1 MSIFNQMI
9 ARYEI
14 RTQEEQRN
22 AAHEVM
28 QQIALAGLYRGGF
41 FNKAAFYGG
50 TCLRMF
56 HKLQRF
62 SEDMDFSL
70 LRIDP
75 DFRLE
80 NYFDVI
86 INEFIACGQEVVIT
100 KKDKNNFSTIESAF
114 LKENTRAY
122 DLSLNAE
129 KHIKIKLEVD
139 INPPLGFQTESKL
152 LLMPF
157 SFMTS
162 CFVLPDLFAGK
173 MHALMFRKWKNRVK
187 GRDWYDFEW
196 FVRNNVPIDLNHFKI
211 RSLQSKDIVT
221 LDFSIDDFNELL
233 KNKINEVDFNQ
244 VKSDVLPFMKNKS
257 ETSIWSKEYFL
268 QLAKMIRIVME

>member
-114 LKENTRAY
+114 LKENTLAY

-268 QLAKMIRIVME
+268 QLVRMIRIVME